1 MYKAVFLDLDGTLLD
16 DNKRI
21 SEENK
26 EAIKYAK
33 EKGTQII
40 ICSGRQ
46 QNTIKEYR
54 NEIDASN
61 YIICCNGAEIYDC
74 NTKQDLFTA
83 NIPDDL
89 IYKLYN
95 YANERNYLARFDTKY
110 GRYINNMNYFISKEI
125 YLDEDVDKF
134 INENK
139 ILQFTVGTETEEQI
153 DKTIEYIKSLN
164 RSDIKIENRYKA
176 IAGECKFW
184 AINIINSNASKGNAI
199 SGLCKYLKI
208 DVNDVIGMGDDYNDI
223 SMMDAVGCGIAMGNA
238 MKLVKEHAKEVTVT
252 NNENGVAKI
261 LKSKF

>member
-16 DNKRI
+16 NNKKI

-33 EKGTQII
+33 EKGAQVI

-54 NEIDASN
+54 NEINASN

-74 NTKQDLFTA
+74 NTRQNLYTADIPSDLV
-83 NIPDDL
+83 
-89 IYKLYN
+89 YKLYN
-95 YANERNYLARFDTKY
+95 YANDRNYLARFDTTY
-110 GRYINNMNYFISKEI
+110 GRYINNMNYFIAKEI
-125 YLDEDVDKF
+125 KLDENVNKF

-139 ILQFTVGTETEEQI
+139 ILQFTIGTETEEQI
-153 DKTIEYIKSLN
+153 DKAIEYIKSLN

-176 IAGECKFW
+176 ITKECKFW

-208 DVNDVIGMGDDYNDI
+208 DVSDVIGMGDDYNDI
-223 SMMDAVGCGIAMGNA
+223 SMMDVVGCGVAMGNA
-238 MKLVKEHAKEVTVT
+238 MNLVKEHAKEVTLT